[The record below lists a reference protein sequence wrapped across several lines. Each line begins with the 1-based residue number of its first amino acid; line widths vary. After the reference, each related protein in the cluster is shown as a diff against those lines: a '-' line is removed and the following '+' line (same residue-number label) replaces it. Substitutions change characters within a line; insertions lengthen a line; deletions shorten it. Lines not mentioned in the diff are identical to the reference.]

1 MKRSIWMIALVMAIL
16 VSLAGCGQQNAAT
29 AGTQADSQIETEAV
43 DASSGEKVVAVSK
56 SIAQLWLLAGG
67 QPAGVTEDALELEGL
82 SPDAV
87 SIGTISEPNLEAIL
101 ALTPDL
107 VMLADG
113 IPSQETLQENL
124 LVAGIDCQIIDIG
137 SFEDYDAIMKE
148 LTGKTGRSDLYE
160 ENVSQVAARI
170 QDVISQAKDLD
181 PASYL
186 ALRVSATKNKA
197 LKNDNFACQI
207 MNDLQMT
214 NIAEDDS
221 ALDDLSV
228 EAVVAADPDYLFIIP
243 QGSEDKAMDSYR
255 EAFESKPVWQDLTA
269 VKEGRVYVLPKDL
282 FQYKPNNLWDEAY
295 AYIYELRKPQ

>member
-16 VSLAGCGQQNAAT
+16 VSLAGCGQQKATT
-29 AGTQADSQIETEAV
+29 AGIQADSQIETEAV
-43 DASSGEKVVAVSK
+43 DAPSGEKVVAVSK

-269 VKEGRVYVLPKDL
+269 VKERRVYVLPKDL